1 MVDSERFIKE
11 INIKNR
17 QKAIDRMFE
26 EEGLTDEVLK
36 KQLQLN
42 REKHKEDIHDPN
54 EETYRE
60 YVQ

>member
-11 INIKNR
+11 INIRNR

-42 REKHKEDIHDPN
+42 REKHKEDIHDHN
-54 EETYRE
+54 AETYRE